1 MMVGRSERVKYRSFL
16 DVEEGGMK
24 EVKSE
29 RRKQS
34 HTVSDSAA
42 ERKAMETESLH
53 ASTGV
58 VYDSIFAMHP
68 SGKSCNSLDVSYDA
82 EPKLASTLY

>member
-1 MMVGRSERVKYRSFL
+1 MI
-16 DVEEGGMK
+16 

-68 SGKSCNSLDVSYDA
+68 SGKSCNSINVNYDA
-82 EPKLASTLY
+82 EAKLSSTLY

>member
-1 MMVGRSERVKYRSFL
+1 MI
-16 DVEEGGMK
+16 

-42 ERKAMETESLH
+42 EQKVLETKESLH
-53 ASTGV
+53 TSTGV

-68 SGKSCNSLDVSYDA
+68 SGKSCNSINVNYDA
-82 EPKLASTLY
+82 EAKLSSTLY

>member
-1 MMVGRSERVKYRSFL
+1 
-16 DVEEGGMK
+16 MK

-58 VYDSIFAMHP
+58 VYDNIFAIRAT
-68 SGKSCNSLDVSYDA
+68 SSCFFSLPLERYRKCNV
-82 EPKLASTLY
+82 ELINLPP